1 MGSQRRSAEENQE
14 QMWRGN
20 LLLHRHLKGSDKP
33 IRDNQA
39 WDWLKGRRVGKLS
52 ETGTHLVG
60 EDSCDHRG
68 LPLLCTSAALA
79 SHLQR
84 HNPVI
89 PWAGLAQHP
98 GCCPWQQLTKDT
110 WSRKKVPFCP
120 CLPPVSLWH
129 PTLHPL
135 CIKNTNFPIHLL
147 SVEAKYV
154 FSRFLKTCLVSI
166 SSLVF

>member
-68 LPLLCTSAALA
+68 MPLLCTSAALA

-110 WSRKKVPFCP
+110 WSRKKSPFLP
-120 CLPPVSLWH
+120 LSPSSVSEQRSGTQPYILYVLKILISQFTFCLLRPNVS
-129 PTLHPL
+129 
-135 CIKNTNFPIHLL
+135 FQG
-147 SVEAKYV
+147 
-154 FSRFLKTCLVSI
+154 F
-166 SSLVF
+166 